1 MAKTRMLPEA
11 SKNLSKLMAR
21 EYMDMHQRAAQ
32 GVPVV
37 WIAIIVPIEIL
48 KGFDLVICV
57 PENHAAACAAKG
69 VGPRQCEA
77 AEQQGYSMDLCS
89 YARIDLG
96 TAFQG
101 GQGSPTMGM
110 PKPDILISN
119 NNNCSLLVKW
129 FEVHQRMTGARHFAL
144 DIPFCYEPQKEKDL
158 LYIVD
163 QYKEM
168 IRFIEQATGQTFD
181 LEKVRQSLEHSRQIS
196 RLWKCFLGLAA
207 NKPSGITA
215 FDTFAHMAPFITSW
229 RGSKELADHLT
240 LVCEEAEQQVAKGQ
254 VPVPKERYR
263 LLWDNI
269 APWHQMSTMSS
280 RLREMDANITC
291 ATYTSCLG
299 SLEGDI
305 ALYDFSLEEDP
316 LYTLA
321 RTQNFS
327 MCPHGLNLRLNGMKK
342 IIEQFD
348 IDGVIFASNR
358 SCKVYSVMQMDQKE
372 LIRRQTGLPTV
383 MIDVDHA
390 DSRKYS
396 EDAAFL
402 RIEALLEEID
412 AARA

>member
-1 MAKTRMLPEA
+1 MTETRRMPRA
-11 SKNLSKLMAR
+11 AKNLSKLMAH
-21 EYMDMHQRAAQ
+21 EYTNMHAQAAQ
-32 GVPVV
+32 GKPVV
-37 WIAIIVPIEIL
+37 WIAIIVPIELL

-57 PENHAAACAAKG
+57 PENHSAACAAKG
-69 VGPRQCEA
+69 VGPQQCEA

-129 FEVHQRMTGARHFAL
+129 FEVHQRMTGAKHFVL

-168 IRFIEQATGQTFD
+168 IRFIEEATGQTFD
-181 LEKVRQSLEHSRQIS
+181 LDKVRQSLEYSRQVNI
-196 RLWKCFLGLAA
+196 LWKRFLGLAA

-229 RGSKELADHLT
+229 RGSKELVDHLA
-240 LVCEEAEQQVAKGQ
+240 LVCDEVEEQIANGIMPVPAEQ
-254 VPVPKERYR
+254 YR

-269 APWHQMSTMSS
+269 APWHQMSSMSS
-280 RLREMDANITC
+280 RLKKMNANITC

-305 ALYDFSLEEDP
+305 DLYEFPMDQDP
-316 LYTLA
+316 LLPLA

-327 MCPHGLNLRLNGMKK
+327 MCPHGLNLRIQGMKK
-342 IIEQFD
+342 IIDRFD

-372 LIRRQTGLPTV
+372 IIRKGTGVPTI

-412 AARA
+412 TCRL